1 MFIIKKANRKNAK
14 LRLALTG
21 VSNSGKTTG
30 ALKIAKGLGGKIV
43 VIDTENKSA
52 DLYSDI
58 TDFDTLVLQAPY
70 SPERYIQAIKQCEE
84 AGYNII
90 IIDSL
95 SHGWA
100 GEGGVLE
107 IQDNITA
114 ASKSK
119 NSYTAWR
126 EVTPVQNKLVDTIL
140 QSDCHII
147 ATMRSKTAYELVDI
161 NGRKTPIKMGLA
173 PIQREGIDYEFTI
186 VLDLDAKSH
195 LYTAS
200 KDRTR
205 LFEGKHE
212 TISEE
217 TGIKL
222 NEWLNNGKTSEEVAK
237 EEEEEKKNIINELN
251 NALSVESLTKLY
263 KSAKY
268 KFPQHDLEFIEL
280 AKKRKEIINSNLV
293 GEIH

>member
-70 SPERYIQAIKQCEE
+70 SPERYIQAIKQCED

-212 TISEE
+212 MISEE